1 MEDIIADCVEVMSTG
16 SFVGEAVV
24 GEVVKIVALSER
36 LASDSGFAR
45 QLRRKCR

>member
-1 MEDIIADCVEVMSTG
+1 MEDIIADCVEVMAGG

-24 GEVVKIVALSER
+24 GEIVKIVALGEQIN
-36 LASDSGFAR
+36 SDSSFAR